1 MDIREILLEENIQLN
16 SDAGTKEQ
24 VLRTMAEMLFRS
36 GKVENADI
44 FLRDVWEREKMG
56 FTGAGNKIAIP
67 HGISEQVKKVAVS
80 IVKTKKDIFW
90 EAEQESVPKEAKLV
104 RFIILF
110 AVPEKSPKEGEIKY
124 IEALKAVCR
133 KLADRQATEG
143 LLKAQEASQII
154 EIINNDKS

>member
-16 SDAGTKEQ
+16 SDADTKEQ
-24 VLRTMAEMLFRS
+24 TLKIMAEMLFRS
-36 GKVENADI
+36 GKIENPDI

-67 HGISEQVKKVAVS
+67 HGISLQVKKVAVS
-80 IVKTKKDIFW
+80 IIRTKRDIFW
-90 EAEQESVPKEAKLV
+90 EAEQEDIPKEAKLV
-104 RFIILF
+104 RFIVLF
-110 AVPEKSPKEGEIKY
+110 AVPEKPPKSGEIKY

-143 LLKAQEASQII
+143 LLRAQTASQII
-154 EIINNDKS
+154 EIINSDK